1 MFLKVIKFF
10 KCLPDLRILYSFKY
24 SGILSDYGWWE
35 SYKRGLPID
44 KQGNPIPWV
53 TYPFIEFIEG
63 RLKNNLEV
71 FEYGSGNS
79 TFWYAKR
86 VKYVTSVEHDRDWY
100 EKIKSNL
107 PENVSLFY
115 KELVYGGDY
124 SRFILFQNKKFNIVS
139 IDGRDRVNCII
150 HSINAITED
159 GIIILDD
166 SERKKYEEG
175 ITFLIKNGFR
185 KIDFWGFSPGYFNR
199 KCTSIFYKNNNCL
212 KI

>member
-1 MFLKVIKFF
+1 LFLKVIKFF

-159 GIIILDD
+159 GIIILA
-166 SERKKYEEG
+166 G
-175 ITFLIKNGFR
+175 
-185 KIDFWGFSPGYFNR
+185 
-199 KCTSIFYKNNNCL
+199 C
-212 KI
+212 